1 MQGEETLRKFCMAQR
16 EEMLKADVQG
26 IVQAMSSLLPD
37 VDKKALTDSD
47 DFGCMLVETIHV
59 GLKNGVDG
67 WVDDDLAMM
76 KYWGFELS
84 EIKCPVFLYQGSEDK
99 MVPYGHGQWL
109 AKRIPKQF
117 LTEHLEDGEGHISI
131 FMGRVEG
138 MMDEL
143 LSIPH

>member
-1 MQGEETLRKFCMAQR
+1 MRGEEALRKFCMAQR

-47 DFGCMLVETIHV
+47 DFGTMLVETIHV

-76 KYWGFELS
+76 KHWGFELS

-109 AKRIPKQF
+109 AKRIPSKF

-143 LSIPH
+143 LRLPY